1 MHNPDLLILDEPFSG
16 LDPISVEELKKAI
29 LKLKEEGKT
38 IIFSSH
44 RMEHIE
50 MLCEDIMIIDHGN
63 CVLQGNLQDILE
75 NYEINGK
82 KHHSLN
88 DIFIDKVGKLDE

>member
-1 MHNPDLLILDEPFSG
+1 
-16 LDPISVEELKKAI
+16 
-29 LKLKEEGKT
+29 
-38 IIFSSH
+38 
-44 RMEHIE
+44 